1 VRDLSIFTTME
12 HLFINIE
19 SLLQVREPGGKI
31 LKGESMSNLP
41 KIDMAFL
48 RVKEDKIIDYG
59 SMSSAPD
66 LITAEIIDC
75 SGKFILPTWVDSHT
89 HLVYSGHREN
99 EFTDRIEG
107 LSYEDIAQKGGGIL
121 NSAKKLQ
128 ATSFEKL
135 YAETEVRLKE
145 IMQLGTGAVEIKSG
159 YGLTADAELKMLK
172 VIKTLKNNY
181 TLPIKATFLAAHAV
195 PKEYK
200 DKKKTYVAM
209 VIDTILPKVAKKGL
223 ADYIDVFCEKG
234 YFDLKDTERLIKAG
248 QKHNLKVKIHVNQ
261 FNSFG
266 GVKLASRLGA
276 LTVDHLEELTEDDVL
291 ALREGKTIPVAL
303 PGCSF
308 FLEIPYTPG
317 RQIIDN
323 NLPLVLASDFNPGSS
338 PSGNMNFIVALACIK
353 MKLTPEE
360 AINAATFNAS
370 FALDLQDKI
379 GSITRGKLANFII
392 TKKIPSYRTLP
403 YAFGSNCIESV
414 WISGQLIS

>member
-1 VRDLSIFTTME
+1 ME
-12 HLFINIE
+12 YLFINIK
-19 SLLQVREPGGKI
+19 SLLQVREPRGEI
-31 LKGESMSNLP
+31 LKGENMSNLP

-48 RVKEDKIIDYG
+48 HIKEDKIIDYG
-59 SMSSAPD
+59 SMSSTPD
-66 LITAEIIDC
+66 TITAEVIDC

-89 HLVYSGHREN
+89 HLVYSGHRED
-99 EFTDRIEG
+99 EFADRIDG

-121 NSAKKLQ
+121 NSAKKTQ
-128 ATSFEKL
+128 TTSFEKL
-135 YAETEVRLKE
+135 YDETEVRLKE

-159 YGLTADAELKMLK
+159 YGLSVDAELKMLK
-172 VIKTLKNNY
+172 VIQALKDNY

-195 PKEYK
+195 PEEYK
-200 DKKKTYVAM
+200 DQKKAYVAM
-209 VIDTILPKVAKKGL
+209 VIDTILPKVAEQSL

-234 YFDLKDTERLIKAG
+234 YFDLEDTERLIRAG
-248 QKHNLKVKIHVNQ
+248 QKHNLKAKIHVNQ

-266 GVKLASRLGA
+266 GVKLASELGV
-276 LTVDHLEELTEDDVL
+276 LTVDHLEELTEDDIL
-291 ALREGKTIPVAL
+291 TLKKGTTIPVAL

-308 FLEIPYTPG
+308 FLEIPYTQG
-317 RQIIDN
+317 RRLIDN

-414 WISGQLIS
+414 WISGHLIS

>member
-1 VRDLSIFTTME
+1 ME
-12 HLFINIE
+12 YLFINIK
-19 SLLQVREPGGKI
+19 SLLQVRKPGDEI
-31 LKGESMSNLP
+31 LKGKNMSNLP

-48 RVKEDKIIDYG
+48 HIKEDKIIDYG
-59 SMSSAPD
+59 SMSSTPD
-66 LITAEIIDC
+66 TIAAEVIDC

-89 HLVYSGHREN
+89 HLVYSGHRED
-99 EFTDRIEG
+99 EFADRIDG

-121 NSAKKLQ
+121 NSAKKTQ
-128 ATSFEKL
+128 TTSFEKL
-135 YAETEVRLKE
+135 YDETEVRLKE

-159 YGLTADAELKMLK
+159 YGLSVDAELKMLK
-172 VIKTLKNNY
+172 VIQTLKDNY
-181 TLPIKATFLAAHAV
+181 TLPIKATFLAAHGV

-200 DKKKTYVAM
+200 DQKKAYVAM
-209 VIDTILPKVAKKGL
+209 VIDTILPKVAEQSL

-234 YFDLKDTERLIKAG
+234 YFDLEDTERLIKAG
-248 QKHNLKVKIHVNQ
+248 QKHNLKAKIHVNQ

-266 GVKLASRLGA
+266 GVKLASELGA
-276 LTVDHLEELTEDDVL
+276 LTVDHLEELTEDDIL
-291 ALREGKTIPVAL
+291 TLKKGTTIPVAL

-308 FLEIPYTPG
+308 FLEIPYTQG
-317 RQIIDN
+317 RRLIDN

-338 PSGNMNFIVALACIK
+338 PSGNMSFIVALACIK

-414 WISGQLIS
+414 WISGHLIS

>member
-1 VRDLSIFTTME
+1 ME
-12 HLFINIE
+12 YLFINIK
-19 SLLQVREPGGKI
+19 SLLQVRKPGDEI
-31 LKGESMSNLP
+31 LKGKNMSNLP

-48 RVKEDKIIDYG
+48 HIKEDKIIDYG
-59 SMSSAPD
+59 SMSSTPD
-66 LITAEIIDC
+66 TIAAEVIDC

-89 HLVYSGHREN
+89 HLVYSGHRED
-99 EFTDRIEG
+99 EFADRIDG

-121 NSAKKLQ
+121 NSAKKTQ
-128 ATSFEKL
+128 TTSFEKL
-135 YAETEVRLKE
+135 YDETEVRLKE

-159 YGLTADAELKMLK
+159 YGLSVDAELKMLK
-172 VIKTLKNNY
+172 VIQTLKDNY
-181 TLPIKATFLAAHAV
+181 TLPIKATFLAAHGV

-200 DKKKTYVAM
+200 DQKKAYVAM
-209 VIDTILPKVAKKGL
+209 VIDTILPKVAEQSL

-234 YFDLKDTERLIKAG
+234 YFDLEDTERLIKAG
-248 QKHNLKVKIHVNQ
+248 QKHNLKAKIHVNQ

-266 GVKLASRLGA
+266 GVKLASELGA
-276 LTVDHLEELTEDDVL
+276 LTVDHLEELTEDDIL
-291 ALREGKTIPVAL
+291 TLKKGTTIPVAL

-308 FLEIPYTPG
+308 FLEIPYTQG
-317 RQIIDN
+317 RRLIDN

-414 WISGQLIS
+414 WISGHLIS

>member
-1 VRDLSIFTTME
+1 ME
-12 HLFINIE
+12 YLFINIK
-19 SLLQVREPGGKI
+19 SLLQVRKPEDEI
-31 LKGESMSNLP
+31 LKGKNMSNLP

-48 RVKEDKIIDYG
+48 HIKEDKIIDYG
-59 SMSSAPD
+59 SMSSTPD
-66 LITAEIIDC
+66 TIAAEVIDC

-89 HLVYSGHREN
+89 HLVYSGHRED
-99 EFTDRIEG
+99 EFADRIDG

-121 NSAKKLQ
+121 NSAKKTQ
-128 ATSFEKL
+128 TTSFEKL
-135 YAETEVRLKE
+135 YDETEVRLKE

-159 YGLTADAELKMLK
+159 YGLSVDAELKMLK
-172 VIKTLKNNY
+172 VIQTLKDNY
-181 TLPIKATFLAAHAV
+181 TLPIKATFLAAHGV

-200 DKKKTYVAM
+200 DQKKAYVAM
-209 VIDTILPKVAKKGL
+209 VIDTILPKVAEQSL

-234 YFDLKDTERLIKAG
+234 YFDLEDTERLIKAG
-248 QKHNLKVKIHVNQ
+248 QKHNLKAKIHVNQ

-266 GVKLASRLGA
+266 GVKLASELGA
-276 LTVDHLEELTEDDVL
+276 LTVDHLEELTEDDIL
-291 ALREGKTIPVAL
+291 TLKKGTTIPVAL

-308 FLEIPYTPG
+308 FLEIPYTQG
-317 RQIIDN
+317 RRLIDN

-414 WISGQLIS
+414 WISGHLIS

>member
-1 VRDLSIFTTME
+1 ME
-12 HLFINIE
+12 HLFINIK
-19 SLLQVREPGGKI
+19 SLLQVRDPGGKI

-48 RVKEDKIIDYG
+48 HIKEDKIIDYG

-66 LITAEIIDC
+66 TITAEVIDC

-89 HLVYSGHREN
+89 HLVYSGHRED
-99 EFTDRIEG
+99 EFADRIDG

-172 VIKTLKNNY
+172 VIKALKDNY

-200 DKKKTYVAM
+200 DQKDAYVDM
-209 VIDTILPKVAKKGL
+209 VIDTILPRVAEEGL
-223 ADYIDVFCEKG
+223 ADYIDVFCEKD
-234 YFDLKDTERLIKAG
+234 YFNLKDTERLIKAG
-248 QKHNLKVKIHVNQ
+248 QKHNLKSKIHVNQ

-266 GVKLASRLGA
+266 GVKLASEPGA

-291 ALREGKTIPVAL
+291 ALKKENTIPVAL

-353 MKLTPEE
+353 MKLAPEE

-370 FALDLQDKI
+370 FAMDLQDKV
-379 GSITRGKLANFII
+379 GSITRGKLASFII
-392 TKKIPSYRTLP
+392 TKKNSILP
-403 YAFGSNCIESV
+403 YPSLRV
-414 WISGQLIS
+414 WF

>member
-1 VRDLSIFTTME
+1 ME
-12 HLFINIE
+12 HLFINIK
-19 SLLQVREPGGKI
+19 SLLQVRDPGGKI

-48 RVKEDKIIDYG
+48 HIKEDKIIDYG

-66 LITAEIIDC
+66 TITAEVIDC

-89 HLVYSGHREN
+89 HLVYSGHRED
-99 EFTDRIEG
+99 EFADRIDG

-172 VIKTLKNNY
+172 VIKALKDNY

-200 DKKKTYVAM
+200 DQKDAYVDM
-209 VIDTILPKVAKKGL
+209 VIDTILPRVAEEGL
-223 ADYIDVFCEKG
+223 ADYIDVFCEKD
-234 YFDLKDTERLIKAG
+234 YFNLKDTERLIKAG
-248 QKHNLKVKIHVNQ
+248 QKHNLKSKIHVNQ

-266 GVKLASRLGA
+266 GVKLASEPGA

-291 ALREGKTIPVAL
+291 ALKKENTIPVAL

-353 MKLTPEE
+353 MKLAPEE

-370 FALDLQDKI
+370 FAMDLQDKV
-379 GSITRGKLANFII
+379 GSITRGKLASFII
-392 TKKIPSYRTLP
+392 TKKFHLTVPFPTRLVLTVLK
-403 YAFGSNCIESV
+403 AFGFLEN
-414 WISGQLIS
+414 LFLNL

>member
-1 VRDLSIFTTME
+1 ME
-12 HLFINIE
+12 YLFINIK
-19 SLLQVREPGGKI
+19 SLLQVREPRGEI
-31 LKGESMSNLP
+31 LKGENMSNLP

-48 RVKEDKIIDYG
+48 HIKKDKIIDYG
-59 SMSSAPD
+59 SMNSTPD
-66 LITAEIIDC
+66 TITAEVIDC

-89 HLVYSGHREN
+89 HLVYSGHRED
-99 EFTDRIEG
+99 EFADRIDG
-107 LSYEDIAQKGGGIL
+107 LSYEDVAQKGGGIL
-121 NSAKKLQ
+121 NSAKKTQ
-128 ATSFEKL
+128 TTSFEKL
-135 YAETEVRLKE
+135 YDETEVRLKE

-159 YGLTADAELKMLK
+159 YGLSVDAELKMLK
-172 VIKTLKNNY
+172 VIQALKDNY

-200 DKKKTYVAM
+200 DQKKAYIAM
-209 VIDTILPKVAKKGL
+209 VIDTILPKVAEQSL

-234 YFDLKDTERLIKAG
+234 YFDLEDTERLIRAG
-248 QKHNLKVKIHVNQ
+248 QKHNLKAKIHVNQ

-266 GVKLASRLGA
+266 GVKLASELGV
-276 LTVDHLEELTEDDVL
+276 LTVDHLEELTEDDIL
-291 ALREGKTIPVAL
+291 TLKKGTTIPVAL

-308 FLEIPYTPG
+308 FLEIPYTQG
-317 RQIIDN
+317 RRLIDN

-414 WISGQLIS
+414 WISGHLIS

>member
-1 VRDLSIFTTME
+1 ME

-31 LKGESMSNLP
+31 LKGESMLNLP
-41 KIDMAFL
+41 KIDNAFL
-48 RVKEDKIIDYG
+48 HIKKDKILDYG
-59 SMSSAPD
+59 SMSSAPE
-66 LITAEIIDC
+66 TSAAKVIDC

-89 HLVYSGHREN
+89 HLVYSGHRED
-99 EFTDRIEG
+99 EFADRIEG

-135 YAETEVRLKE
+135 YVETEVRLKE

-159 YGLTADAELKMLK
+159 YGLTVDAELKMLK
-172 VIKTLKNNY
+172 VIKALKDNY

-200 DKKKTYVAM
+200 DQKDAYVDM
-209 VIDTILPKVAKKGL
+209 VIDTILPRVAEEGL

-248 QKHNLKVKIHVNQ
+248 KKYNLKAKIHVNQ

-266 GVKLASRLGA
+266 GVKLATELGA
-276 LTVDHLEELTEDDVL
+276 LTVDHLEELTEDDIM
-291 ALREGKTIPVAL
+291 ALKEGDTIPVAL

-323 NLPLVLASDFNPGSS
+323 NLPLVLATDFNPGSS

-370 FALDLQDKI
+370 FALGLQDKV

-414 WISGQLIS
+414 WISGQPIS